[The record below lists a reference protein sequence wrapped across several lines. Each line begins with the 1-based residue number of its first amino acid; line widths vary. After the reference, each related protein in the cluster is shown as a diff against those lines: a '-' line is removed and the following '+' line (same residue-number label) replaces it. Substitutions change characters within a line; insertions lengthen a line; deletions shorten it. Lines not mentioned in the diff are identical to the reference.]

1 MALAVL
7 KSESRKREGDMLR
20 RNIAPKAVRVT
31 ADNFVRAES
40 DLYFANVVRDGGFG
54 KFHHQRALHEVGDQM
69 VSRPN
74 RDTLHSRA
82 VFDLDAGPVTVS
94 LPEAGQ
100 RFLSL
105 QVFDEDEYV
114 LEVAYGGGHHNFS
127 RESAGTRY
135 ILAIVRILVDPRDP
149 TDLKDAQ
156 LLQDGIAV
164 YQETRGSFEVP
175 PWDADSQKKVRQ
187 ALQTLAETV
196 PDTRFMFGSRDRV
209 DPIRHLIGAA
219 SAWGGDPERDA
230 LYLNVV
236 PRLNDGRIVHRLSVR
251 NVPVDGFWSITV
263 YNADGHLEPNGQD
276 IYTIN
281 SLTAHKA
288 SDGTVN
294 VLFGGN
300 RLRNPNSL
308 PIMPGWNYTVRLYR
322 PHRLI
327 LNGKWRF
334 PEAMPVQ

>member
-1 MALAVL
+1 
-7 KSESRKREGDMLR
+7 MLR
-20 RNIAPKAVRVT
+20 RNIAPKPVRVT

-40 DLYFANVVRDGGFG
+40 HLHFANVVREGGLG
-54 KFHHQRALHEVGDQM
+54 KFHHQRALYDAGNQLVT
-69 VSRPN
+69 RPN
-74 RDTLHSRA
+74 RDTLYSRA
-82 VFDLDAGPVTVS
+82 VFDLDAGPVTIS
-94 LPEAGQ
+94 LPEPGQ

-114 LEVAYGGGHHNFS
+114 LDVSYGAGHHNFS
-127 RESAGTRY
+127 RENAGTRY
-135 ILAIVRILVDPRDP
+135 MLAIVRILVDPRDP
-149 TDLKDAQ
+149 ADLREAQ

-175 PWDADSQKKVRQ
+175 PWDIESQRKVRM
-187 ALQTLAETV
+187 ALQALAETV
-196 PDTRFMFGSRDRV
+196 PDTKLMFGSRDRV
-209 DPIRHLIGAA
+209 DPVRHLIGAA
-219 SAWGGDPERDA
+219 ASWGGDPERDA

-236 PRLNDGRIVHRLSVR
+236 PRLNDGRIIHRLSVK

-263 YNADGHLEPNGQD
+263 YNAQGYLEPNGQD

-300 RLRNPNSL
+300 RQRNPNSL
-308 PIMPGWNYTVRLYR
+308 PITPGWTYMVRLYR